1 MMKCIRATALC
12 AALAC
17 GALVFGA
24 SSALATEN
32 LPHYGKCFAK
42 TGGKYSNSGCTKLAK
57 AGTEKFEWE
66 PLTTTVKFTSAKE
79 KATGLAVLESAGGT
93 EISCEGQ
100 VEKQGEYGPGD
111 QVKNIIGEF
120 TKCKALGA
128 SCNSNGAPAGNIN
141 TFKLHGEPGIVKKEI
156 KEEKNIDG
164 NDLQGEEGPD
174 LAEFSCGPAAV
185 IVRGGVVVKAQQD
198 STGGTT
204 GEITNKMESTTE
216 VEFITEKPGKEVPLF
231 WTPNGGGITHTGAE
245 HHELEET
252 LEGSTAGGPFE
263 HSGQSLITVQKTSP
277 STTKVELRQC
287 EKTITC

>member
-1 MMKCIRATALC
+1 MKRTRIVGLCLVAVCAMFALSAT
-12 AALAC
+12 
-17 GALVFGA
+17 
-24 SSALATEN
+24 SAFATEN

-42 TGGKYSNSGCTKLAK
+42 TGGVYSNSGCTKVAK
-57 AGTEKFEWE
+57 PGTGKFEWE
-66 PLTTTVKFTSAKE
+66 NLSAAVKFTSAKE

-100 VEKQGEYGPGD
+100 VEKQGEYGPGNL
-111 QVKNIIGEF
+111 VKNIIGEF

-128 SCNSNGAPAGNIN
+128 SCNSNGAPSGNIN
-141 TFKLHGEPGIVKKEI
+141 TFKLHGEPGVVKKEGT
-156 KEEKNIDG
+156 EEKNIDG
-164 NDLQGEEGPD
+164 NDLRGEEGPD

-204 GEITNKMESTTE
+204 GEITNKMESSIE
-216 VEFITEKPGKEVPLF
+216 VEFITEKPGKEVPLK
-231 WTPNGGGITHTGAE
+231 WTPNGEGVTNSK
-245 HHELEET
+245 HEEIEES

-263 HSGQSLITVQKTSP
+263 HSGQSLITDQKTSP

-287 EKTITC
+287 ASNITC